1 MSGSPTP
8 DSSVPMAIG
17 TKLRVPLPRPEQVL
31 RPTLLEKLYEGLD
44 RRVTLISAS
53 AGYGKTILLSQ

>member
-1 MSGSPTP
+1 
-8 DSSVPMAIG
+8 
-17 TKLRVPLPRPEQVL
+17 
-31 RPTLLEKLYEGLD
+31 LEKLYEGLD